1 MQFFI
6 ESSFE
11 GNYSVI
17 MAIVDFI
24 PVLFYFLAAWLVAS
38 DLYQHVTKTVYGFL
52 AAGSLMCFIGGAFK
66 ALWKLLFCFGINYPA
81 FFTSFFPMQ
90 APGFMLYFVGLL
102 MAMKQ
107 LKKKPTGEALN
118 VVAATVTSSVPLLA
132 FQSIGSTGSLICL
145 SILGFKNK
153 NALAGI
159 FFILSIVFIFGM
171 VGLSA
176 TIDSSL
182 GWANW
187 LEQGVNS
194 IGQIFFYLGAR
205 SMHKSGYKAEV

>member
-6 ESSFE
+6 TDSFT
-11 GNYSVI
+11 GDYSI
-17 MAIVDFI
+17 LMAIVDFL

-38 DLYQHVTKTVYGFL
+38 DLYQYVSKTAYGL
-52 AAGSLMCFIGGAFK
+52 LTAGSLMCFIGGAFK

-90 APGFMLYFVGLL
+90 APGFMLYFVGII

-107 LKKKPTGEALN
+107 LKSGKGGDGLN
-118 VVAATVTSSVPLLA
+118 MITAATVTSSVPLLA
-132 FQSIGSTGSLICL
+132 FQSIGSVGSLVCL
-145 SILGFKNK
+145 TILGFRTKNK
-153 NALAGI
+153 VAGI
-159 FFILSIVFIFGM
+159 CFILSVVFLFGM

-176 TIDSSL
+176 TLDSTL

-187 LEQGVNS
+187 LEQGVNTL
-194 IGQIFFYLGAR
+194 GQVFFYLGAR
-205 SMHKSGYKAEV
+205 KMHEKGYIS